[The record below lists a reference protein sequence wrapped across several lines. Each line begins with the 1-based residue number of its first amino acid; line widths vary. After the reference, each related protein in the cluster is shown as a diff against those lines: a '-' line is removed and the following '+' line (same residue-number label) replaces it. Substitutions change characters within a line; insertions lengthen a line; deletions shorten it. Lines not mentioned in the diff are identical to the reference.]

1 MDPRLR
7 GSDGA
12 EVAGMTKGSE
22 TPGAPFPGCPP
33 AWIDRAA
40 PHAWPVPQREIAPE
54 TLPPPRLQ
62 AQREGV
68 GWRRPRLAARQG
80 LPP

>member
-7 GSDGA
+7 GSGGA

-22 TPGAPFPGCPP
+22 TPGAPFPGRPP

-40 PHAWPVPQREIAPE
+40 PCARPVPQREIA
-54 TLPPPRLQ
+54 L
-62 AQREGV
+62 GH
-68 GWRRPRLAARQG
+68 RRRIVCRRNG
-80 LPP
+80 RG